1 MMNLRN
7 GKRIMG
13 QKTPTNASRARTGRT
28 YKRKKDD
35 GLREDG
41 TPKSTGH
48 LGKLQRTDGSGKTST
63 ELSVLYN
70 GRFMPSITPN
80 QSPEHIAYLLNTK
93 DSPDKWPE
101 EILTKAEEYAKHRE
115 SKGMPAF
122 FNKSDYS
129 KKIRKDHEHPRYDDN
144 MNKVTSKKKK
154 K

>member
-1 MMNLRN
+1 
-7 GKRIMG
+7 MG

-28 YKRKKDD
+28 YKRKKDF
-35 GLREDG
+35 GLRKDG

-48 LGKLQRTDGSGKTST
+48 LGKLQRTDGSGKSST

-93 DSPDKWPE
+93 DSPDKWPD
-101 EILTKAEEYAKHRE
+101 EIFLRAEEYAKYRE
-115 SKGMPAF
+115 SKGKPAF
-122 FNKSDYS
+122 FNKGEHS
-129 KKIRKDHEHPRYDDN
+129 KKIWKDHKHPRYDDN
-144 MNKVTSKKKK
+144 MNEVVSKKKK

>member
-1 MMNLRN
+1 
-7 GKRIMG
+7 MG

-28 YKRKKDD
+28 YKRKKDY

-93 DSPDKWPE
+93 DSPDKWPVKTRK
-101 EILTKAEEYAKHRE
+101 EILTKAEEYAKYRE

>member
-1 MMNLRN
+1 MGGRMANMS
-7 GKRIMG
+7 RIKKY
-13 QKTPTNASRARTGRT
+13 QEKK
-28 YKRKKDD
+28 KRKDVGVRK
-35 GLREDG
+35 DG

-48 LGKLQRTDGSGKTST
+48 LGKLQRTDGSGKSST
-63 ELSVLYN
+63 ELSVLYK

-93 DSPDKWPE
+93 DSPDKWDE
-101 EILTKAEEYAKHRE
+101 DIFTRAEEYAKHRE

-154 K
+154 KKK